1 MMKAFWSNAAQ
12 IAAMA
17 KTLLARKNGSL
28 PACNVLA
35 LSSEERVRHFNEV
48 GPTLRSLKKSVRELN
63 DGLEFEFPGDR
74 ATLQLLAEWIVQERD
89 CCRFFEITLRL
100 EPEGGAA
107 WLRLTG
113 SKSMAELAL
122 SSFGIANSK
131 GAARPSA
138 RCRQFALCYLLSGEP
153 LGQLQREAHNLLA

>member
-35 LSSEERVRHFNEV
+35 LSSEERIRHFNEV

-122 SSFGIANSK
+122 GSFGIAK
-131 GAARPSA
+131 GPRDRAPDAVN
-138 RCRQFALCYLLSGEP
+138 LLSVICYP
-153 LGQLQREAHNLLA
+153 VNR

>member
-17 KTLLARKNGSL
+17 GALLTRKNRSL
-28 PACNVLA
+28 LACNVLA
-35 LSSEERVRHFNEV
+35 LSPKERIRHFNEV
-48 GPTLRSLKKSVRELN
+48 GPTLRSLRKRVRELD
-63 DGLEFEFPGDR
+63 DGFEFEFPGDS
-74 ATLQLLAEWIVQERD
+74 ATLQLLAEWIIQERE
-89 CCRFFEITLRL
+89 CCRFFEVTLRL

-122 SSFGIANSK
+122 GSFGIANS
-131 GAARPSA
+131 
-138 RCRQFALCYLLSGEP
+138 QEVEL
-153 LGQLQREAHNLLA
+153 

>member
-1 MMKAFWSNAAQ
+1 LKIEPADHDESILVKRCPNSGDGENSPRPQ
-12 IAAMA
+12 
-17 KTLLARKNGSL
+17 KQES

-35 LSSEERVRHFNEV
+35 LSSEERIRHFNEV

-122 SSFGIANSK
+122 GSFGIADS
-131 GAARPSA
+131 R
-138 RCRQFALCYLLSGEP
+138 
-153 LGQLQREAHNLLA
+153 